1 MILNI
6 SEEELRKC
14 NGWSYENIYFFV
26 MMIYLGMANGYT
38 QVLCYPP
45 SMGLWT
51 FFIPIILTAKLVSR
65 NIRCFSN
72 IQAFMKVILILSLW
86 ILLHFI
92 KYQNVEPMCFFLL
105 YNVGMA
111 FVICRVYG
119 MRAFVMYEKCLVRL
133 AIISLFVWA
142 LYTIMPF
149 GVDFIFSLFGIKS
162 HGTLLWSGFFCNI
175 ASSSDFLGVRNVG
188 FAQEPGHWASFLILG
203 IFINL
208 LIHDFNY
215 RNKSFIILLLALIT
229 SQSTTGYSAFF
240 FIVVTI
246 ILMSARHRLFLVIV
260 SALIIPSIIA
270 LPFMREKME
279 KYAYSED
286 SIDMIQYNGDYI
298 EKEGGEAVFV
308 PQRFDGFVLEALNFI
323 NDPIIGYGVKE
334 TNSYVA
340 KTISPYVS
348 CSNGNVKVFSRYG
361 VILGFLFFIMLY
373 RSGKELTVKHSKR
386 ISLSWIGIYVLLGMS
401 YEFTTIPL
409 LLSFWGMS
417 YFKKNYY

>member
-1 MILNI
+1 
-6 SEEELRKC
+6 
-14 NGWSYENIYFFV
+14 
-26 MMIYLGMANGYT
+26 MANGYT
-38 QVLCYPP
+38 QVLCFPP

-51 FFIPIILTAKLVSR
+51 FFIPIILTVKLVLR
-65 NIRCFSN
+65 NKQCFKDTINLKIIIFIIS
-72 IQAFMKVILILSLW
+72 IWIILQSL
-86 ILLHFI
+86 
-92 KYQNVEPMCFFLL
+92 KYGKIEPMNLFFL
-105 YNVGMA
+105 YNVVMA
-111 FVICRVYG
+111 FIICRVYG
-119 MRAFVMYEKCLVRL
+119 MRTFIMFEKCMVIL
-133 AIISLFVWA
+133 ATISLPIWF
-142 LYTIMPF
+142 LYNIIPSLI
-149 GVDFIFSLFGIKS
+149 DFIFSIFGIECQ
-162 HGTLLWSGFFCNI
+162 GTLLWSGFIYNI

-208 LIHDFNY
+208 LINDFNY

-229 SQSTTGYSAFF
+229 SQSTTGYSTFL
-240 FIVVTI
+240 FIVVLI
-246 ILMSARHRLFLVIV
+246 IFMGSQHRLLLILGSLIV
-260 SALIIPSIIA
+260 IPSIIA

>member
-6 SEEELRKC
+6 SETELSKC

-51 FFIPIILTAKLVSR
+51 FFIPVILTIKLVTN
-65 NIRCFSN
+65 NIQCFSN
-72 IQAFMKVILILSLW
+72 LFSLKKILFIISIWIILQSLKFNK
-86 ILLHFI
+86 I
-92 KYQNVEPMCFFLL
+92 EPMNLFLL
-105 YNVGMA
+105 YNVVMA
-111 FVICRVYG
+111 FIICRVYG
-119 MRAFVMYEKCLVRL
+119 MRAFFMFEKCIVIL
-133 AIISLFVWA
+133 AALSLPIWFLYNII
-142 LYTIMPF
+142 PF
-149 GVDFIFSLFGIKS
+149 IIDYFFSIIGIES
-162 HGTLLWSGFFCNI
+162 DGTLLWSGFFCNI

-286 SIDMIQYNGDYI
+286 SIDMIRYNGDYI

-308 PQRFDGFVLEALNFI
+308 PQRFEGFVLEALNFI